1 MVTFS
6 LVFFVFSIFF
16 FLLFLVVLDLFSL
29 DVFNDKQ
36 GSDGSTPVGLVVH
49 IIMYM

>member
-6 LVFFVFSIFF
+6 LVFFVFSIF